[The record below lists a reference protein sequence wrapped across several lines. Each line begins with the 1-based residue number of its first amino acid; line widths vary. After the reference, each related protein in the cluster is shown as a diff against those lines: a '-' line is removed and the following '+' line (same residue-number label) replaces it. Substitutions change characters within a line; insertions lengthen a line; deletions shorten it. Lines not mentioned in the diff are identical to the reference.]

1 MGTIWFWIVAA
12 MLTAYVVLDGF
23 DIGAG
28 TLHLCLGKTEED
40 RQTIIRTVGPVW
52 DANEVWLIAAGGTL
66 YFAFPL
72 LYASAFSGFYLPLM
86 IVLWLLILRALGI
99 EMRAH
104 IDLRVWREF
113 FDGCFALSSI
123 LLAIFFGAALANV
136 IRGVPLA
143 PDGYFFL
150 PLWTNWNVGPN
161 PGILDWYT
169 VIGGLL
175 ALAALAVHG
184 ALYIALKTEGPLHE
198 RAVSLFRVLW
208 PALIVLSI
216 ASLIATMSVR
226 PSTLSNYT
234 RIPLAFL
241 IPLSVV
247 ASLIGMFIFASRGK
261 DRNAFLAS
269 CLYLTSMLVGAG
281 IGLYPTVLP
290 SSTDPARDITIS
302 RALAGNYSASIG
314 LIWWGFGILLAVGY
328 FVFVYRMFSGK
339 VGKEIGSYE
348 N

>member
-1 MGTIWFWIVAA
+1 

-28 TLHLCLGKTEED
+28 TLHLFLGKTEED
-40 RQTIIRTVGPVW
+40 RQTIIRTIGPVW
-52 DANEVWLIAAGGTL
+52 DGNEVWLIAAGGTL

-72 LYASAFSGFYLPLM
+72 LYASAFSGFYLPVM

-104 IDLRVWREF
+104 VDLRVWREF

-169 VIGGLL
+169 VIGGIL
-175 ALAALAVHG
+175 ALIALAVHG
-184 ALYIALKTEGPLHE
+184 ALYIALKTVGPLHD
-198 RAVSLFRVLW
+198 RAISLFRALW
-208 PALIVLSI
+208 PALIVFSI
-216 ASLIATMSVR
+216 ASLIATMFVR
-226 PSTLSNYT
+226 PSTLANYT
-234 RIPLAFL
+234 CIPVAFL

-247 ASLIGMFIFASRGK
+247 ASLIGMFSFASRGK
-261 DRNAFLAS
+261 DRNAFLSS
-269 CLYLTSMLVGAG
+269 CLYLTSMLAG
-281 IGLYPTVLP
+281 TGVGLYPTVLP
-290 SSTDPARDITIS
+290 SSTDPRRDITIT

-339 VGKEIGSYE
+339 VGKGIGSYE
-348 N
+348 H